1 MNREAFS
8 HSSPEALLR
17 PATSVDKYHASVIAV
32 YLAIAG
38 VYWFPGV
45 PHLLLAD
52 IKSALYFAAVA
63 VGVLRVPRFTG
74 EQSKLVYGLVA
85 CAVAAFV
92 SNALNSDME
101 TGLLQS
107 REFILP
113 LLWLVALLGLKPA
126 GYCWLLRCLTVSMTF
141 FLMLAL
147 LQLAASV
154 GLVQDWEAPLE
165 LLDRAGDRSGEAAIR
180 VLEEGS
186 IVRAGFA
193 ATSTGWGAVLAP
205 VALLAATLYRR
216 DRARPYRAKTF
227 AALALIGSVSSIAA
241 TSARGGVAA
250 IIVGTIFELAAA
262 RKGRLF
268 ALFVV
273 FSIAMIMWQLD
284 VTALLPDNYFRGF
297 DASGSLFSI
306 IDSASTGRLESFLG
320 ALNHF
325 EESPIIGVGPE
336 EAVVWINNFETV
348 QPHNTWL
355 RILAESGLLL
365 GIPVLYVTWRML
377 RLASID
383 RAGSHG
389 ESERS
394 NISWPSVGP
403 VIVGGLVLAFVE
415 PRIIFG
421 TFNANAV
428 FWTAVWLATVRTMS
442 RMPSSPSP

>member
-1 MNREAFS
+1 MSREAFS
-8 HSSPEALLR
+8 YYGPEDFLRSP
-17 PATSVDKYHASVIAV
+17 TSVDKCHAIIIAI

-52 IKSALYFAAVA
+52 IKSALYFSAVA
-63 VGVLRVPRFTG
+63 IGILRVPGFAV
-74 EQSKLVYGLVA
+74 EQSRLVYGLVA
-85 CAVAAFV
+85 CAVAAFF
-92 SNALNSDME
+92 SNALNSDIE
-101 TGLLQS
+101 TALLQS

-126 GYCWLLRCLTVSMTF
+126 GYNWVLRCLTVSMTF
-141 FLMLAL
+141 VLMLAF
-147 LQLAASV
+147 LQIAASV
-154 GLVQDWEAPLE
+154 GLVQDWAAPLE
-165 LLDRAGDRSGEAAIR
+165 LLDRAGDRSGEDAIR

-205 VALLAATLYRR
+205 VALLAAALYRR
-216 DRARPYRAKTF
+216 DNAKPYRAKAL
-227 AALALIGSVSSIAA
+227 AALALIGSLSSIAG

-250 IIVGTIFELAAA
+250 IFAGTIFGLAAA
-262 RKGRLF
+262 REGRLF
-268 ALFVV
+268 ALVAAISV
-273 FSIAMIMWQLD
+273 TMIMWQLD
-284 VTALLPDNYFRGF
+284 VATFLPDNFFRGF

-306 IDSASTGRLESFLG
+306 IDSASTGRLESYLG

-325 EESPIIGVGPE
+325 AESPIVGVGRE
-336 EAVVWINNFETV
+336 KAVVWINNFETV

-355 RILAESGLLL
+355 RIVAESGLLL

-383 RAGSHG
+383 GVRSKNEYAGANL
-389 ESERS
+389 R
-394 NISWPSVGP
+394 WPSVGP
-403 VIVGGLVLAFVE
+403 VIIGGLVLAFVE

-428 FWTAVWLATVRTMS
+428 FWTAVWLATARSMS
-442 RMPSSPSP
+442 RMPSGTAP